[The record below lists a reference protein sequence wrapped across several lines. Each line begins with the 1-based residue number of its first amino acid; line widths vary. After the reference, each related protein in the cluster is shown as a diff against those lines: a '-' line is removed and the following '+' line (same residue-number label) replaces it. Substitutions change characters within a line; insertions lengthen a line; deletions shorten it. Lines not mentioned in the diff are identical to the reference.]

1 MILDIK
7 DFVDTYYVERK
18 NTNSTKWDLLEERFG
33 DPDLLPIWVADM
45 EFKAPDSVISALTE
59 RVQHGAYG
67 YSFIPDEYYNTY
79 SKWMEDSFG
88 YKVEKDWCRPATG
101 VVSALYWFMNCYT
114 EEGDAVII
122 TPPVY
127 YPFFNVIRDLDRT
140 LVTAD
145 MTENDGRFELDF
157 DLFEQKIKEND
168 VKLFILCSPHNPA
181 GRVWTESELERML
194 AICEKHDVLVIADE
208 IHQDFAYGEHKHTPA
223 PLVADGKYTDRIV
236 LVNAASKSFNL
247 PGLLH
252 ANIVIEN
259 DALRQQFDDYAG
271 QHIKSEKNILGHLA
285 TQAAYEGGGE
295 WLEGLKNVIL
305 SNYAYVR
312 ETLGVHIPEAK
323 VMKLEGTYLPMID
336 LRGFLSPEDTKEFV
350 QEKCKLAVD
359 YGEWFGE
366 GYEGYIRL
374 NLATHPKFVKE
385 AVDRMVE
392 EYKKMK

>member
-1 MILDIK
+1 MILDTQA
-7 DFVDTYYVERK
+7 FVDKYYVERR

-45 EFKAPDSVISALTE
+45 EFKAPEGVIDALTE

-67 YSFIPDEYYNTY
+67 YSFIPDSYYETY
-79 SKWMEDSFG
+79 SSWMEKHFG
-88 YKVEKDWCRPATG
+88 YKVEKEWCRPATG

-127 YPFFNVIRDLDRT
+127 YPFFNVIRELDRK

-145 MTENDGRFELDF
+145 MTDNDGRFELDF
-157 DLFEQKIKEND
+157 DLFEQRIKEND

-181 GRVWTESELERML
+181 GRVWTEDELERML
-194 AICEKHDVLVIADE
+194 SICEKHDVLVIADE
-208 IHQDFAYGEHKHTPA
+208 IHQDFAYGEHKHVPA
-223 PLVADGKYTDRIV
+223 PVVAGGKYTDRIV

-259 DALRQQFDDYAG
+259 DDLRQQFDNYAG
-271 QHIKSEKNILGHLA
+271 QHIQSEKNILGHIA
-285 TQAAYEGGGE
+285 TEAAYETGE
-295 WLEGLKNVIL
+295 DWLDGLRSVIL
-305 SNYAYVR
+305 SNYDYIK
-312 ETLGVHIPEAK
+312 EQFGEHIPEAK
-323 VMKLEGTYLPMID
+323 VSRLEGTYLPLIN
-336 LRGFLSPEDTKEFV
+336 LRGFLDPEETKAFV

-359 YGEWFGE
+359 YGEWFGD

-385 AVDRMVE
+385 AADRMVE
-392 EYKKMK
+392 EYKKLK